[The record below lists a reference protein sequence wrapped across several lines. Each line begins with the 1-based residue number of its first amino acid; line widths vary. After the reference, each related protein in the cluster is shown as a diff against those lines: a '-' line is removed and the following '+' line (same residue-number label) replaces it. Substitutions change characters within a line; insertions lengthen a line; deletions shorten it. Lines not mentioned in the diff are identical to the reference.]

1 MKLYVLMTNHVQQKE
16 STLKIIFSSLIA
28 ISLLVSVTEFS
39 QNVVFAAVKANSTNM
54 MITDTDTKMMMNGF
68 SGMSLNNKTG
78 TMTMNNAQNG
88 MMLMFNNKTGV
99 MVMMNPANDT
109 IAKKTDIIMKTD
121 RSTGIT
127 MIIDKKTGMI
137 LDPQT
142 DKMLSSEAGKM
153 AIQNE
158 SGMMMRG
165 VMPMKPMMKLH

>member
-1 MKLYVLMTNHVQQKE
+1 MELYVLMNNQVQYNLE
-16 STLKIIFSSLIA
+16 IIFSSLIA
-28 ISLLVSVTEFS
+28 ISLLVSATEFS
-39 QNVVFAAVKANSTNM
+39 QNVVFAAVKTNTTNM

-109 IAKKTDIIMKTD
+109 IAKKTGLIMKND
-121 RSTGIT
+121 PSTGIA
-127 MIIDKKTGMI
+127 MIIAKKTGMI

-153 AIQNE
+153 AMQNE
-158 SGMMMRG
+158 SGMMMG
-165 VMPMKPMMKLH
+165 AMTTKNMMK

>member
-1 MKLYVLMTNHVQQKE
+1 
-16 STLKIIFSSLIA
+16 
-28 ISLLVSVTEFS
+28 
-39 QNVVFAAVKANSTNM
+39 M

-78 TMTMNNAQNG
+78 TMAMNNAQNG
-88 MMLMFNNKTGV
+88 MMLMFNNKTGI

-109 IAKKTDIIMKTD
+109 IAKKTGLIIKND
-121 RSTGIT
+121 PSTGIT

-142 DKMLSSEAGKM
+142 DKMLSSEAGKIAM
-153 AIQNE
+153 QNE

-165 VMPMKPMMKLH
+165 GMTMKNMMK

>member
-1 MKLYVLMTNHVQQKE
+1 MILYVLMHNQLQQKE
-16 STLKIIFSSLIA
+16 STLKIIFSSVIA
-28 ISLLVSVTEFS
+28 LFLVVAGTEFS
-39 QNVVFAAVKANSTNM
+39 QNMVFAAVKTNSTNM

-78 TMTMNNAQNG
+78 TMTMNNAHNG

-109 IAKKTDIIMKTD
+109 IIKKTGILIKTD

-127 MIIDKKTGMI
+127 MLIYKKTGMI

-142 DKMLSSEAGKM
+142 DKILSPEAGKM
-153 AIQNE
+153 AMQNE

-165 VMPMKPMMKLH
+165 SGMTMKNMMK

>member
-1 MKLYVLMTNHVQQKE
+1 MSATQL
-16 STLKIIFSSLIA
+16 
-28 ISLLVSVTEFS
+28 S
-39 QNVVFAAVKANSTNM
+39 QNVVFAAVKANTTNM

-88 MMLMFNNKTGV
+88 MMLMINNKTGV

-109 IAKKTDIIMKTD
+109 IAKQPGLIMKTD

-153 AIQNE
+153 AMQNE
-158 SGMMMRG
+158 SGMMKRDGMA
-165 VMPMKPMMKLH
+165 MKPMMK

>member
-1 MKLYVLMTNHVQQKE
+1 MNNLLQQKE
-16 STLKIIFSSLIA
+16 SALEIMFSSLIA
-28 ISLLVSVTEFS
+28 LFLIVAGTEFS
-39 QNVVFAAVKANSTNM
+39 QNMVFAAVKTNSTNM

-78 TMTMNNAQNG
+78 TMSMNNAHNG

-99 MVMMNPANDT
+99 MVIMNPANDT
-109 IAKKTDIIMKTD
+109 ITKRTGLAMKTD

-142 DKMLSSEAGKM
+142 DKMLSSQAGKITM
-153 AIQNE
+153 QNE
-158 SGMMMRG
+158 SGMMMRSG
-165 VMPMKPMMKLH
+165 MTMKNMMR

>member
-1 MKLYVLMTNHVQQKE
+1 MKLYALMNNHLQQNE
-16 STLKIIFSSLIA
+16 STLKIILSSLIA
-28 ISLLVSVTEFS
+28 ISLLVSATEFS
-39 QNVVFAAVKANSTNM
+39 QNAVFAAVKANTTNM

-88 MMLMFNNKTGV
+88 MMLMLNNKTGV
-99 MVMMNPANDT
+99 MIMMNPANDT
-109 IAKKTDIIMKTD
+109 LANKTGLVMKTD

-142 DKMLSSEAGKM
+142 DKMLGSEAGKK

-158 SGMMMRG
+158 SGMMMSG
-165 VMPMKPMMKLH
+165 GMTEKPMMK

>member
-1 MKLYVLMTNHVQQKE
+1 MNNQLQQKA
-16 STLKIIFSSLIA
+16 STLEIMFSSLIT
-28 ISLLVSVTEFS
+28 LFLVLAGIEFS
-39 QNVVFAAVKANSTNM
+39 QNMVFAAVKTNSTNM

-68 SGMSLNNKTG
+68 GGMSLNNKTG

-109 IAKKTDIIMKTD
+109 ITKKNGILMKTD
-121 RSTGIT
+121 RNTSIT
-127 MIIDKKTGMI
+127 MLIDKKTGMI

-142 DKMLSSEAGKM
+142 DKMLSSQAGKIAM
-153 AIQNE
+153 QNE

-165 VMPMKPMMKLH
+165 SGMNLKNMMK

>member
-1 MKLYVLMTNHVQQKE
+1 MCN
-16 STLKIIFSSLIA
+16 SNNRDNTLILSSLIA
-28 ISLLVSVTEFS
+28 ISLLVAGTELS
-39 QNVVFAAVKANSTNM
+39 QNAIFAAVKANTTNM

-88 MMLMFNNKTGV
+88 LMLMFNNKTGG

-109 IAKKTDIIMKTD
+109 IAKKTGLIMKNDPSTD
-121 RSTGIT
+121 IT

-142 DKMLSSEAGKM
+142 DKMLSSEAGKIAM
-153 AIQNE
+153 QNE
-158 SGMMMRG
+158 SGMIMRG
-165 VMPMKPMMKLH
+165 SMTMKNTTK

>member
-1 MKLYVLMTNHVQQKE
+1 MNNLLQQKE
-16 STLKIIFSSLIA
+16 STLEIMFSSLI
-28 ISLLVSVTEFS
+28 ILFLVLAGTGFS
-39 QNVVFAAVKANSTNM
+39 QNMVLAAVKTNSTNM

-78 TMTMNNAQNG
+78 TMTMNNAHNG
-88 MMLMFNNKTGV
+88 MMFMFNNKTGL

-109 IAKKTDIIMKTD
+109 ITKKTGILMKTD

-142 DKMLSSEAGKM
+142 NKMLSSEAGKM
-153 AIQNE
+153 AMQNE

-165 VMPMKPMMKLH
+165 SGMTMKNSMK

>member
-1 MKLYVLMTNHVQQKE
+1 MNNQLQQKE
-16 STLKIIFSSLIA
+16 STLEIIFSALIA
-28 ISLLVSVTEFS
+28 LFLIVAGTEFS
-39 QNVVFAAVKANSTNM
+39 ENVVLAAVKTNSTNM

-78 TMTMNNAQNG
+78 TMSMNNAHNG

-109 IAKKTDIIMKTD
+109 ITKKAGLTMKTD
-121 RSTGIT
+121 LSTGIT

-142 DKMLSSEAGKM
+142 DKMLSPEAGKITM
-153 AIQNE
+153 QNE

-165 VMPMKPMMKLH
+165 GMTMKNMMK

>member
-1 MKLYVLMTNHVQQKE
+1 MILYALMNNQLQQKE
-16 STLKIIFSSLIA
+16 STLEIIFSSLIA
-28 ISLLVSVTEFS
+28 LFLIAAGTEFS
-39 QNVVFAAVKANSTNM
+39 QNVVLAAVKTNSTNM
-54 MITDTDTKMMMNGF
+54 MITDTDTNMMMNGF
-68 SGMSLNNKTG
+68 SGMSLNNKSG
-78 TMTMNNAQNG
+78 TMTMNNAHNG

-109 IAKKTDIIMKTD
+109 ITKKAGLTMKTGL
-121 RSTGIT
+121 STGIT

-153 AIQNE
+153 AMQNE

-165 VMPMKPMMKLH
+165 GMTMKSMMK

>member
-1 MKLYVLMTNHVQQKE
+1 MNNLLHQKE
-16 STLKIIFSSLIA
+16 STLEIIFSSVIVLF
-28 ISLLVSVTEFS
+28 LVVAGTEFS
-39 QNVVFAAVKANSTNM
+39 QNMVFAAVKTNSTNM

-78 TMTMNNAQNG
+78 TMTMNNAHNG

-109 IAKKTDIIMKTD
+109 IIKKTGILIRTD

-127 MIIDKKTGMI
+127 MLIDRKTGMT

-153 AIQNE
+153 AMQNE
-158 SGMMMRG
+158 SGMMMG
-165 VMPMKPMMKLH
+165 GSGMTMKNMMK

>member
-1 MKLYVLMTNHVQQKE
+1 MDDRVQQEE
-16 STLKIIFSSLIA
+16 STLKIIFSSLIVF
-28 ISLLVSVTEFS
+28 SLVVVSTEFS
-39 QNVVFAAVKANSTNM
+39 QNMVFAAVKTNTTNM

-78 TMTMNNAQNG
+78 TMAMNSAQNG

-109 IAKKTDIIMKTD
+109 ITKKAGFTIKTDP
-121 RSTGIT
+121 STGIT

-142 DKMLSSEAGKM
+142 DRMLSTAAGKM
-153 AIQNE
+153 AMQNE
-158 SGMMMRG
+158 SGMMMHTG
-165 VMPMKPMMKLH
+165 GMTMKNMMK